1 MGNPVLETVT
11 GKLVDVVNTT
21 PDMID
26 FEDIAWS
33 LSRQS
38 RFNGHTITLVPYSVA
53 QHSMQ
58 VASRVSG
65 FTENTNVVLAA
76 LLHDAAEAYISDIPS
91 PIKNID
97 GFRAHIKQ
105 IEDKITCVIFEALNV
120 PYPSEFEWKLIK
132 DADKWCQAIEAHA
145 FMSSRGMYWQGLPKP
160 DLVELQRFSNPLA
173 STDAYF
179 AFKQYFLDCKEGLEL
194 EKPRR

>member
-11 GKLVDVVNTT
+11 GKLVDVVNPT

-38 RFNGHTITLVPYSVA
+38 RFNGHTITLIPYSVA
-53 QHSMQ
+53 QHSIQ
-58 VASRVSG
+58 VAARVST
-65 FTENTNVVLAA
+65 FTTNVHVIMAA

-91 PIKNID
+91 PIKNIE
-97 GFRAHIKQ
+97 GFRSHIKQ
-105 IEDKITCVIFEALNV
+105 IEDKITNVIFEALDV
-120 PYPSEFEWKLIK
+120 PYPTEGEWKTIK

-145 FMSSRGMYWQGLPKP
+145 FMSSRGSHWQGLPKP
-160 DLVELQRFSNPLA
+160 DLIELQRFSTPME

-179 AFKQYFLDCKEGLEL
+179 AFRQYMEQLVLER
-194 EKPRR
+194 K